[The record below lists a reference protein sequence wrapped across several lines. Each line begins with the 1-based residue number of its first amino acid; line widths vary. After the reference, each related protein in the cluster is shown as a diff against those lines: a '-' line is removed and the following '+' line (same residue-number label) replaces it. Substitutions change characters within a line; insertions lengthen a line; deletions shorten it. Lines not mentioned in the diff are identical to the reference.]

1 MQSYANVATAEP
13 APQDDR
19 TRDAW
24 FGPSNP
30 ALGWVPAP
38 RYLMRRERVLKHL
51 KAGGAGTLVEIGSAT
66 GALLSELDE
75 LGFDCTGLESSS
87 DARAVAQAW
96 HAGRRI
102 SFMEAPE
109 PEWQS
114 RFDYVLT
121 CEVLEHIEDDAAAL
135 TQWAGWLKPKGTLVL
150 SVPAHPRLWNGRDV
164 WAGHYRRYRKA
175 GLESVFAKAGL
186 EIETLECYGFPL
198 ANLLEVLA
206 ARRFRH
212 LLKPDA
218 ATAGEDKETHTAR
231 SGIDRARDIS
241 MFNYYGRAPGAWIM
255 RAMLAVQTLFLNTSF
270 GNGYIVVARKPG

>member
-1 MQSYANVATAEP
+1 MHSYADIAPTERM
-13 APQDDR
+13 PQDDPAPG
-19 TRDAW
+19 AW

-38 RYLMRRERVLKHL
+38 RYLMRRDRVLKHL
-51 KAGGAGTLVEIGSAT
+51 KARRAGTLVEIGSAT
-66 GALLSELDE
+66 GALLSELDQ
-75 LGFDCTGLESSS
+75 LGFECTGLESSS

-96 HAGRRI
+96 HAGRQI
-102 SFMEAPE
+102 AFMDTPK
-109 PEWQS
+109 PDWQA

-135 TQWAGWLKPKGTLVL
+135 TQWAGWLKPEGTLVL

-175 GLESVFAKAGL
+175 DLEGVFAKAGL

-198 ANLLEVLA
+198 ANVLEVLA

-212 LLKPDA
+212 LLKPDSSA
-218 ATAGEDKETHTAR
+218 ADEDKETHTAR
-231 SGIDRARDIS
+231 SGIDRARDMR

-255 RAMLAVQTLFLNTSF
+255 RSMLAVQNLFLRTSF